1 MLEKMLKTCPWTIDP
16 AIWKRYIDDI
26 ITIWLYGED
35 ELNKFMTWMNNQ
47 HPSIK
52 FTYSYGRT
60 NLPYLDVSLS
70 IDPDGHLTSDLH
82 VKPTD
87 AAMIL
92 PFNSCHPR
100 HCPRSIP
107 YSQCLRLRR
116 ICSEDSV
123 FEKRCQELKVKLQR
137 RGYPGS
143 LIDAA
148 MRKVS
153 DQPRAST
160 LQYSRRNQQS
170 KADRVPFIVR
180 HNPSNPSLSLW
191 LKQFLPVLHTSARM
205 RKAAPVPPIVG
216 ERNCFSLRNLLM
228 PSALPPLPD
237 PQTQGANKGCHPC
250 NKCTLCANHM
260 QDTTSFHSVVTGQTF
275 TIRDSLSCQSTNIIY
290 LIDCSQC
297 HSVQYVGETGQTVRK
312 RFYNH
317 TYAIRKGVDTLV
329 GKHFNS
335 PGHALTDMKCTVI
348 EGIRMDNTD
357 VRKQREKFWR
367 YKLRTNYPEGL
378 NVFD

>member
-1 MLEKMLKTCPWTIDP
+1 MHRKERETGAKMAAIRSTRQALMTILHSFP
-16 AIWKRYIDDI
+16 REFQFR
-26 ITIWLYGED
+26 G
-35 ELNKFMTWMNNQ
+35 
-47 HPSIK
+47 
-52 FTYSYGRT
+52 SYGRT
-60 NLPYLDVSLS
+60 NVPYLDVSLS

-160 LQYSRRNQQS
+160 LQKCNQALFS
-170 KADRVPFIVR
+170 
-180 HNPSNPSLSLW
+180 
-191 LKQFLPVLHTSARM
+191 FLPQESLIQGEIMPARV
-205 RKAAPVPPIVG
+205 AG
-216 ERNCFSLRNLLM
+216 
-228 PSALPPLPD
+228 PD
-237 PQTQGANKGCHPC
+237 TNVNK
-250 NKCTLCANHM
+250 
-260 QDTTSFHSVVTGQTF
+260 
-275 TIRDSLSCQSTNIIY
+275 
-290 LIDCSQC
+290 
-297 HSVQYVGETGQTVRK
+297 
-312 RFYNH
+312 
-317 TYAIRKGVDTLV
+317 
-329 GKHFNS
+329 
-335 PGHALTDMKCTVI
+335 
-348 EGIRMDNTD
+348 
-357 VRKQREKFWR
+357 
-367 YKLRTNYPEGL
+367 
-378 NVFD
+378 